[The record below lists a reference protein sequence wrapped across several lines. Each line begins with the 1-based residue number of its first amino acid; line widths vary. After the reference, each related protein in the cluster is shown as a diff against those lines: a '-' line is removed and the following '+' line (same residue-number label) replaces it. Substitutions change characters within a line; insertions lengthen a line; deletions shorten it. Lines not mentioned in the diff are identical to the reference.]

1 LPKQLNPQFSEI
13 FPSDIWETA
22 LSGNHLLIGAREGER
37 MEATFSLYDL
47 QQYRFL
53 WKSISFDESWWV
65 SIYAF
70 VEHIIV
76 FQIFNDSQ
84 NIEARSLFGFE
95 ITKMEALWSVD
106 NVNVLGLSGHV
117 LKLKSQE
124 TEDGF
129 FNINITTGEE
139 IELTSEKMAHE
150 NMPNGVILP
159 FHYTEESPY
168 FQTVKQFL
176 AEYANLHLVGA
187 CDYLEYNGLIL
198 ISAHKKLE
206 QNLSN
211 TLCVFDDQGHMLL
224 KEELAEQSKGLASD
238 TFYIV
243 NEQLIFVKEKREIKG
258 YLIENL

>member
-1 LPKQLNPQFSEI
+1 LLKQLIPQFSET

-22 LSGNHLLIGAREGER
+22 LSGNHLLIGSREGDM

-47 QQYRFL
+47 KQHSFL

-65 SIYAF
+65 SIYVF
-70 VEHIIV
+70 VDNIIV

-95 ITKMEALWSVD
+95 ISKMEAVWSVD
-106 NVNVLGLSGHV
+106 NVNILGLSRQF
-117 LKLKSQE
+117 LKLKSRGAE
-124 TEDGF
+124 NEF
-129 FNINITTGEE
+129 FGINITTGEE
-139 IELTSEKMAHE
+139 IELDSEKIDQK
-150 NMPNGVILP
+150 NVSNGIILP
-159 FHYTEESPY
+159 FHYTEENPY
-168 FQTVKQFL
+168 FQSVKHFL
-176 AEYANLHLVGA
+176 AEFADLKLVGA

-198 ISAHKKLE
+198 ISAHEKLE

-211 TLCVFDDQGHMLL
+211 TLYVFDEMGNLLL
-224 KEELAEQSKGLASD
+224 KEVLAEQSKGLAAD

>member
-1 LPKQLNPQFSEI
+1 MLKQLNLQFSET

-22 LSGNHLLIGAREGER
+22 LSGEYLLIGCREGDK

-47 QQYRFL
+47 KQHNFL

-70 VEHIIV
+70 VDNIIV

-95 ITKMEALWSVD
+95 ITRMEAVWSVD
-106 NVNVLGLSGHV
+106 NVNVLGLSGQV

-124 TEDGF
+124 TENDF
-129 FNINITTGEE
+129 FKIDITTGEE
-139 IELTSEKMAHE
+139 IKLDSEKLDQE
-150 NMPNGVILP
+150 NVSNGIILP
-159 FHYTEESPY
+159 FHYTEENPY

-176 AEYANLHLVGA
+176 AEFADLHLVGA

-198 ISAHKKLE
+198 ISAHEKLE

-211 TLCVFDDQGHMLL
+211 TIVVFDGSGNLIL
-224 KEELAEQSKGLASD
+224 KEVLAEQSKGLASD

-243 NEQLIFVKEKREIKG
+243 NEQLIFVKEKREMKG

>member
-1 LPKQLNPQFSEI
+1 MPKQLNPQFSETL
-13 FPSDIWETA
+13 PSDIWETA
-22 LSGNHLLIGAREGER
+22 LSGNHLLIGSREGDR

-47 QQYRFL
+47 QQHNFL

-65 SIYAF
+65 SIYTF
-70 VEHIIV
+70 VDSIIV

-95 ITKMEALWSVD
+95 ITKMEAVWSVD
-106 NVNVLGLSGHV
+106 NVNVLGLSGQM

-124 TEDGF
+124 AENEF

-139 IELTSEKMAHE
+139 IELDSEKIDKE
-150 NMPNGVILP
+150 NVSNGIILP
-159 FHYTEESPY
+159 FHYTEENPY

-176 AEYANLHLVGA
+176 AEFADLKLVGA

-198 ISAHKKLE
+198 ISAHEKLE

-211 TLCVFDDQGHMLL
+211 TLYVFDETGNLVL
-224 KEELAEQSKGLASD
+224 KETLAEQSKGLASD